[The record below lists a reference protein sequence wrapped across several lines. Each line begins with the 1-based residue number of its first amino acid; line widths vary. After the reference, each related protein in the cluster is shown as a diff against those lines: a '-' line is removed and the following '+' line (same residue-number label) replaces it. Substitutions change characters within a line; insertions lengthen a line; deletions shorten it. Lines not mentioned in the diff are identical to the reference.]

1 MSNRSH
7 NYLLITVKKIL
18 RNGIYLGALTK
29 PHEYLSDIANFFNER
44 GFCRAIH
51 VKDEV
56 IIEAD
61 DWTPIM
67 SLTIEKNTLIMTP
80 LMDANFFQCF
90 MDTLEYV
97 TKVGVKKS
105 YDQKEPEVNK
115 ETKKDDKNDDPD
127 FEWI

>member
-18 RNGIYLGALTK
+18 KNGIYLGALTK
-29 PHEYLSDIANFFNER
+29 PNEYLSDITNFFNER

-56 IIEAD
+56 ILEAD

-67 SLTIEKNTLIMTP
+67 SLTIEKNTIILYIT
-80 LMDANFFQCF
+80 F
-90 MDTLEYV
+90 
-97 TKVGVKKS
+97 
-105 YDQKEPEVNK
+105 
-115 ETKKDDKNDDPD
+115 
-127 FEWI
+127 

>member
-1 MSNRSH
+1 
-7 NYLLITVKKIL
+7 
-18 RNGIYLGALTK
+18 
-29 PHEYLSDIANFFNER
+29 
-44 GFCRAIH
+44 
-51 VKDEV
+51 
-56 IIEAD
+56 
-61 DWTPIM
+61 M

-105 YDQKEPEVNK
+105 YDQKEPEVNN